1 MKSKKIFLSFW
12 KFVSYAAKD
21 FYLLSVPYWGI
32 DKKQEAFVE
41 KVFTLQRISVR
52 KPKNIRLLQQAIAC
66 FDDTQA
72 YKQLFLLFYPS
83 LVPFAVSII
92 KSKEL
97 AEEIVSDVFIKIWEK
112 RHQLDKVE
120 NLSYYLFTAVKNKC
134 LNQLYDVRNREGLD
148 INDAVFEFKSLY
160 HDPEQKL
167 ISAETIGKIQKAIQD
182 LPPRCRLIFKL
193 VKEEGLK
200 YKEVAELLQLSVKT
214 VENQMSLAFKKI
226 GTAIDFKL
234 RHLTNVFSKN

>member
-1 MKSKKIFLSFW
+1 M
-12 KFVSYAAKD
+12 
-21 FYLLSVPYWGI
+21 
-32 DKKQEAFVE
+32 
-41 KVFTLQRISVR
+41 R
-52 KPKNIRLLQQAIAC
+52 KPENIRLLQQAIAC

-83 LVPFAVSII
+83 LVSFAVSII
-92 KSKEL
+92 KTKEL
-97 AEEIVSDVFIKIWEK
+97 SEEIVSDVFMKIWEK

-134 LNQLYDVRNREGLD
+134 LNQLHNQKNKTSLE
-148 INDAVFEFKSLY
+148 INDSILEFKSLY

-167 ISAETIGKIQKAIQD
+167 ISAEMINQIQKAIQE

-193 VKEEGLK
+193 IKEEGLK

-214 VENQMSLAFKKI
+214 IENQMSLAFKKI
-226 GTAIDFKL
+226 GTAINFKQP
-234 RHLTNVFSKN
+234 HFASAFSKN

>member
-1 MKSKKIFLSFW
+1 M
-12 KFVSYAAKD
+12 
-21 FYLLSVPYWGI
+21 
-32 DKKQEAFVE
+32 
-41 KVFTLQRISVR
+41 R
-52 KPKNIRLLQQAIAC
+52 KPENIRLLQQAIAC

-72 YKQLFLLFYPS
+72 YKQLFQLFYPS
-83 LVPFAVSII
+83 LVSFSVSII

-97 AEEIVSDVFIKIWEK
+97 SEEIVSDVFMKIWEK

-120 NLSYYLFTAVKNKC
+120 NLTYYLFTAVKNKC
-134 LNQLYDVRNREGLD
+134 LNQLQSQKNKTGLE
-148 INDAVFEFKSLY
+148 INDTVFEFKSLS

-167 ISAETIGKIQKAIQD
+167 ISAETIRQIQKAIQE

-200 YKEVAELLQLSVKT
+200 YKEVAELMQLSVKT

-226 GTAIDFKL
+226 GTVIDYKVNRFS
-234 RHLTNVFSKN
+234 NVFSKN